1 MTEVGQERINQE
13 NALEEQRRIT
23 EETAA
28 AAEAEAIRVQQMEL
42 ITQIADLERERDKFT
57 NRLRRLN
64 CQTLTR
70 FNFQGLEDTY
80 ITTTNLNS
88 RLN

>member
-13 NALEEQRRIT
+13 NALEEQRRNA
-23 EETAA
+23 EETDAA
-28 AAEAEAIRVQQMEL
+28 AAEAEVIRLQWMEL

-64 CQTLTR
+64 HQTLTR
-70 FNFQGLEDTY
+70 FNLKD
-80 ITTTNLNS
+80 
-88 RLN
+88 